1 MSLLDKLRKAS
12 TLKSTQILSD
22 SDFFV
27 DREEITTRVPALNI
41 ALSGSVHGGYLPGLT
56 IFAAESKHFKSNF
69 SLIMVAAYLDKY
81 KDAVCLF
88 YDSEFGITPDYLKSM
103 GVDPDRVVH
112 TPVTNIEELKFDVV
126 AQLENINRGDKVII
140 MIDSIGNLASKKE
153 LEDAKD
159 QKSVTDMSRAKAL
172 KSLFRIVTPYLS
184 SKDIPMVVVNHVYSE
199 VGALYPKTIMGG
211 GQGIMLAANTVFFI
225 SKSQDKDGKDLL
237 GYNFTLIAEKSR
249 FIKEKSR
256 IPVTVKFD
264 AGIERWS
271 GMFDLARE
279 LKWIDMPSS
288 GWYVVKNPH
297 TDELIRDKCRAS
309 EIKDDDEFWKEMFAA
324 GFDADVQKRY
334 RLTAAEQEA
343 LAAESD
349 SE

>member
-27 DREEITTRVPALNI
+27 DREEISTRVPALNI
-41 ALSGSVHGGYLPGLT
+41 ALSGSVYGGYLPGLT

-103 GVDPDRVVH
+103 QVDPNRVIH

-159 QKSVTDMSRAKAL
+159 QKSVADMSRAKSL
-172 KSLFRIVTPYLS
+172 KSLFRIITPYLA
-184 SKDIPMVVVNHVYSE
+184 SKDIPMVVVNHTYSE
-199 VGALYPKTIMGG
+199 QGMFPKTIMGG

-225 SKSQDKDGKDLL
+225 SKSQDKDGTNLL

-249 FIKEKSR
+249 
-256 IPVTVKFD
+256 
-264 AGIERWS
+264 
-271 GMFDLARE
+271 
-279 LKWIDMPSS
+279 SS
-288 GWYVVKNPH
+288 QLP
-297 TDELIRDKCRAS
+297 
-309 EIKDDDEFWKEMFAA
+309 
-324 GFDADVQKRY
+324 
-334 RLTAAEQEA
+334 
-343 LAAESD
+343 
-349 SE
+349 